1 MGPSARFACHN
12 WPTISAVA
20 RLRLNPCRP
29 VEQNRQAMVQPAWV
43 ETQSVPRPASGM
55 KTVSTALPLPTSSS
69 HLRVGGRVVGDHR
82 RGQDL
87 RRRRQHLARAP
98 GEIGHAGEVGLAELV
113 HPAQHL
119 PGPKRL
125 LAAVGEE
132 AAERGGIE
140 SEQIDFHPVD
150 RGASPRSAPIVQ

>member
-1 MGPSARFACHN
+1 
-12 WPTISAVA
+12 
-20 RLRLNPCRP
+20 
-29 VEQNRQAMVQPAWV
+29 
-43 ETQSVPRPASGM
+43 M

-69 HLRVGGRVVGDHR
+69 HLRVPSAAVSSAIIAGGRTSAAAASFSR
-82 RGQDL
+82 EPR
-87 RRRRQHLARAP
+87 ARSVMR
-98 GEIGHAGEVGLAELV
+98 GEVGLAELV

-119 PGPKRL
+119 PGAKRL